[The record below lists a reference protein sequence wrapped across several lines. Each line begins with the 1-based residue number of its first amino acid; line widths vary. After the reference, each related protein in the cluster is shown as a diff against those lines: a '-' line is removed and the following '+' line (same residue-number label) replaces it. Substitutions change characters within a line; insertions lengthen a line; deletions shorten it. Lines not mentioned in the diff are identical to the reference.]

1 MLTAPVAVRETVEPA
16 AIDVTP
22 ASFAVA
28 SPSDTVRAPF
38 TSMVRLLTAVA
49 CASRRSPSAL
59 TVVVPVMV
67 SNDSS
72 FTATPTSTVP
82 AFLIVRSSVRMSAS
96 APAPVGAVMF
106 PVAASRVIPLG
117 ETISP
122 ATYRGWL
129 VPTSS
134 KSPLEMIPWIV
145 VDAPATFSFELP
157 LSRTVNSSTDAF
169 TSLAV
174 LMLST
179 CSITRC
185 CEAPISITA
194 APAPRMSPSMSRVIT
209 FPVVPGAPRPVR
221 IAFSAMVSEPPA
233 VTLTFPRPP
242 VVSRLP
248 LPNGALSSVTLPSAI
263 RSMSPFVVDRREP
276 ATPALVTR
284 MSFFERNSI
293 DPTPVVLIIEAAPPN
308 ESWTVISALP
318 SSPWCTSLM
327 SPPSL
332 VMLAAT
338 YIT

>member
-1 MLTAPVAVRETVEPA
+1 
-16 AIDVTP
+16 
-22 ASFAVA
+22 
-28 SPSDTVRAPF
+28 
-38 TSMVRLLTAVA
+38 
-49 CASRRSPSAL
+49 
-59 TVVVPVMV
+59 MV

-82 AFLIVRSSVRMSAS
+82 AFLIVRSSVRISVAG
-96 APAPVGAVMF
+96 PAPVGAVMF

-117 ETISP
+117 DRISP
-122 ATYRGWL
+122 ATYKGWL

-134 KSPLEMIPWIV
+134 KSPLEAIPWIV

-194 APAPRMSPSMSRVIT
+194 APAPRMSPSMSSVIT